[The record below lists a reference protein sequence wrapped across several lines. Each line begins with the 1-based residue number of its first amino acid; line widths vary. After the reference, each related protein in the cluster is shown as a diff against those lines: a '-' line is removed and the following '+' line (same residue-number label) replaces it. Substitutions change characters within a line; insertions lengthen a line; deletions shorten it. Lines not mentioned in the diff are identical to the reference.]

1 MRPSRLAHH
10 FSDIVLSLAF
20 VAEHMAKDL
29 SALDSALD
37 SMAVDGYLVD
47 AASTDSDQLYLSGF
61 DAPDAF
67 TTLYADGVHLLVSS
81 LEYGR
86 AKKESDAASVVRKS
100 EYDYH
105 EKVAEY
111 GLEEADNRVVAEFL
125 ADRGV
130 ESVAV
135 PARFPVGTADGLRE
149 QGVTV
154 KPDGSAVI
162 TGIRATKT
170 DEEIEH
176 VRTAQNANEAA
187 MQAAENLLAAAT
199 VENGLLRYQGEV
211 LTSER
216 VKEEI
221 EVTLL
226 RHGTALDETIV
237 ACGADAADPHNRGSG
252 PLAADEAIIVDIFPR
267 DKASKYHADMTRTF
281 VRGEPSEEI
290 RARHDLTHEAFEAA
304 LDALEPGA
312 TGKEVHDAVCDVYED
327 AGYATLRSDPDT
339 QTGFIHSTGHGVGLD
354 VHELPRIS
362 PDGGELK
369 PGHVVTVEP
378 GLYDPAVG
386 GVRIEDLVVV
396 TEDGYEN
403 LTDYPID
410 LVVD

>member
-1 MRPSRLAHH
+1 
-10 FSDIVLSLAF
+10 
-20 VAEHMAKDL
+20 MANDL
-29 SALDSALD
+29 SELDSALD
-37 SMAVDGYLVD
+37 SMAVDGYLID

-67 TTLYADGVHLLVSS
+67 ITLYADGVHLLVSS

-100 EYDYH
+100 EYDYYA
-105 EKVAEY
+105 KVAEY
-111 GLEEADNRVVAEFL
+111 GPEEASNRVVAEFL

-154 KPDGSAVI
+154 KPDRSTVI
-162 TGIRATKT
+162 TGIRSTKT
-170 DEEIEH
+170 DEEIDY
-176 VRTAQNANEAA
+176 VRTAQKANETA

-199 VENGLLRYQGEV
+199 VEGGLLRYQGEV

-237 ACGADAADPHNRGSG
+237 ACGASAADPHDRGSG
-252 PLAADEAIIVDIFPR
+252 PLAADEAIIIDIFPR

-290 RARHDLTHEAFEAA
+290 RARHDLTHEALAAA

-312 TGKEVHDAVCDVYED
+312 TGKEVHGTVCDMYED
-327 AGYATLRSDPDT
+327 AGYATLQNDPDT
-339 QTGFIHSTGHGVGLD
+339 ETGYIHSTGHGVGLD
-354 VHELPRIS
+354 VHELPRIN
-362 PDGGELK
+362 PNGGELK
-369 PGHVVTVEP
+369 PGHIVTIEP
-378 GLYDPAVG
+378 GLYDPEVG
-386 GVRIEDLVVV
+386 GVRIEDLVVI

-403 LTDYPID
+403 LTDYPIE